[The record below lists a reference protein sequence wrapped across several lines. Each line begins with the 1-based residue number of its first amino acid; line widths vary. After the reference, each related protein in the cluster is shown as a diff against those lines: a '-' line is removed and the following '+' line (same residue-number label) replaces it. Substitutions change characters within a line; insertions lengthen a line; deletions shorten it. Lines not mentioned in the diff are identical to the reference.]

1 MSKQDTNNVDLI
13 TTAENIENLLTAL
26 TGLSAFHKTD
36 DSINE
41 LISLLVSES
50 ENLSSIISL
59 SKAIPQQVIDMG
71 LLNGLPFNVR
81 PNFKVNLEITS
92 QQAEAREA
100 VEY

>member
-1 MSKQDTNNVDLI
+1 MSNQDTNNVDLI

-26 TGLSAFHKTD
+26 LGLSSFYKTD

-41 LISLLVSES
+41 LISLLISES

-92 QQAEAREA
+92 Q
-100 VEY
+100 

>member
-26 TGLSAFHKTD
+26 LGLSSFYKTD

-41 LISLLVSES
+41 LISLLISES

-92 QQAEAREA
+92 Q
-100 VEY
+100 

>member
-41 LISLLVSES
+41 LISLLISES

-81 PNFKVNLEITS
+81 PNFIIDS
-92 QQAEAREA
+92 
-100 VEY
+100 EYTAQ

>member
-1 MSKQDTNNVDLI
+1 MSNQDTNNVDLI

-26 TGLSAFHKTD
+26 LGLSSFYKTD

-41 LISLLVSES
+41 LISLLISES

-81 PNFKVNLEITS
+81 PNFNVNLEITS
-92 QQAEAREA
+92 Q
-100 VEY
+100 

>member
-1 MSKQDTNNVDLI
+1 I
-13 TTAENIENLLTAL
+13 
-26 TGLSAFHKTD
+26 GLSAFYKTD

-92 QQAEAREA
+92 Q
-100 VEY
+100 

>member
-13 TTAENIENLLTAL
+13 TTAENIENLLIAL
-26 TGLSAFHKTD
+26 TGLSAFHKAD

-59 SKAIPQQVIDMG
+59 SKTIPQKVIDMG
-71 LLNGLPFNVR
+71 LLKGLPFNVGHTT
-81 PNFKVNLEITS
+81 N
-92 QQAEAREA
+92 
-100 VEY
+100 

>member
-1 MSKQDTNNVDLI
+1 
-13 TTAENIENLLTAL
+13 LTAL
-26 TGLSAFHKTD
+26 IGLSAFYKTD

-92 QQAEAREA
+92 Q
-100 VEY
+100 